1 MCNSLEAYRSAIDM
15 LYNCS
20 RISIKCMLVQA
31 DSYVQVS
38 IKQIYNIEENGDE
51 Q

>member
-1 MCNSLEAYRSAIDM
+1 MGNSCKNLLAST
-15 LYNCS
+15 
-20 RISIKCMLVQA
+20 KTQV
-31 DSYVQVS
+31 YVQVS

>member
-1 MCNSLEAYRSAIDM
+1 VFQKKID
-15 LYNCS
+15 
-20 RISIKCMLVQA
+20 KETATKTQV
-31 DSYVQVS
+31 YVQVS

>member
-1 MCNSLEAYRSAIDM
+1 
-15 LYNCS
+15 
-20 RISIKCMLVQA
+20 MLVQA

-51 Q
+51 QWTKKYNK